1 MSRGTLFLF
10 SCLFGDSPVDLCPR
24 KVRSSVGSD
33 VMFGF
38 CVILFI
44 SGVFIGFYSK
54 IWEEKIPESQATAV
68 HHYAARPFH
77 SWSGGG

>member
-1 MSRGTLFLF
+1 MGEGVREMVVKRECQEGLFLF

-38 CVILFI
+38 GVILSI
-44 SGVFIGFYSK
+44 SGV
-54 IWEEKIPESQATAV
+54 
-68 HHYAARPFH
+68 
-77 SWSGGG
+77 